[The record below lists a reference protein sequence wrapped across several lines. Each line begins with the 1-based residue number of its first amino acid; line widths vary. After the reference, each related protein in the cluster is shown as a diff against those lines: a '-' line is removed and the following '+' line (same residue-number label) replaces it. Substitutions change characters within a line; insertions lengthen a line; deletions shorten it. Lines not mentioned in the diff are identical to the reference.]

1 MVAAKDAKQ
10 WAADNV
16 VGLFAS
22 PLTTFDDE
30 FNLKLDGLVD
40 NVHKILDIGVEGM
53 GYGHSE
59 PWTLS
64 HEERRISAQA
74 FVDAVGG
81 KAITYVHAHD
91 HSAPESV
98 AFTNHAAEIGADLA
112 MLEVPY
118 EHAKSDQM
126 IYEYFK
132 YVADR
137 TDIGIIVL
145 NTPHSG
151 RLLSPEL
158 LRSEEPTSELQSL
171 MRISYAV
178 FCLKKK

>member
-1 MVAAKDAKQ
+1 MSVERPVGVGRCGEMVAAKDAKQ

-64 HEERRISAQA
+64 PEERR
-74 FVDAVGG
+74 
-81 KAITYVHAHD
+81 
-91 HSAPESV
+91 
-98 AFTNHAAEIGADLA
+98 
-112 MLEVPY
+112 
-118 EHAKSDQM
+118 
-126 IYEYFK
+126 
-132 YVADR
+132 
-137 TDIGIIVL
+137 
-145 NTPHSG
+145 
-151 RLLSPEL
+151 
-158 LRSEEPTSELQSL
+158 RSEERRVGKECVRTGKSRGAP
-171 MRISYAV
+171 
-178 FCLKKK
+178 

>member
-1 MVAAKDAKQ
+1 MSVERPVGVGRCGEMVAAKDAKQ

-59 PWTLS
+59 PWALS

-98 AFTNHAAEIGADLA
+98 AFTNR
-112 MLEVPY
+112 
-118 EHAKSDQM
+118 KS
-126 IYEYFK
+126 
-132 YVADR
+132 V
-137 TDIGIIVL
+137 V
-145 NTPHSG
+145 
-151 RLLSPEL
+151 
-158 LRSEEPTSELQSL
+158 
-171 MRISYAV
+171 
-178 FCLKKK
+178 

>member
-1 MVAAKDAKQ
+1 
-10 WAADNV
+10 
-16 VGLFAS
+16 
-22 PLTTFDDE
+22 
-30 FNLKLDGLVD
+30 
-40 NVHKILDIGVEGM
+40 M

-126 IYEYFK
+126 IYHYFK
-132 YVADR
+132 YVADP
-137 TDIGIIVL
+137 TDIVHIVL
-145 NTPHSG
+145 TKPPTGRRLTPDSLNQIHAVEPACPLHAGHNNTP
-151 RLLSPEL
+151 P
-158 LRSEEPTSELQSL
+158 P
-171 MRISYAV
+171 
-178 FCLKKK
+178 